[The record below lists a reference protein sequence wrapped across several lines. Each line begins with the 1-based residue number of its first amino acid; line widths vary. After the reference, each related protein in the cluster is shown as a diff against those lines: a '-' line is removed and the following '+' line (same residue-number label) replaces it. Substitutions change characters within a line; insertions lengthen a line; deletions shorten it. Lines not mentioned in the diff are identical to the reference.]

1 MGVRPTLEFYS
12 LDHYVSVENFLQQHN
27 GNNINLL

>member
-12 LDHYVSVENFLQQHN
+12 LDNYFYVENFLQEHN
-27 GNNINLL
+27 ENIR